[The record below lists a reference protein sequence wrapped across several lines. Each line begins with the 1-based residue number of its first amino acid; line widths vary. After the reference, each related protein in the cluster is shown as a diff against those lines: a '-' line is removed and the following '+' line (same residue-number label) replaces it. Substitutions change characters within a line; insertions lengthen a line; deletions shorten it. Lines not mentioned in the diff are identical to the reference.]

1 MDVMRFAGDS
11 AVLQKMAQ
19 QMDENNARFSRL
31 MAESDERMRQQTRR
45 DVAAAYGQI
54 IPFD

>member
-1 MDVMRFAGDS
+1 MRMAGDS
-11 AVLQKMAQ
+11 DIMQ
-19 QMDENNARFSRL
+19 QMQAQMQKTLR
-31 MAESDERMRQQTRR
+31 ESEAHMDKIRQRGREQTRR

>member
-1 MDVMRFAGDS
+1 MRMAGDS
-11 AVLQKMAQ
+11 DILQQSNALMQKTLRESEAH
-19 QMDENNARFSRL
+19 MDEI
-31 MAESDERMRQQTRR
+31 QQRGRDQTQR